1 MNITERNRLIDIE
14 NTLMVT
20 SGEREGGREIGVEDL
35 CLLKAQIIRCKINR
49 LQGYIVQ
56 HREYSQYFMIT
67 INRAYLLK
75 IVDNYIVHL

>member
-20 SGEREGGREIGVEDL
+20 SGEREGGREIGAEDL

-56 HREYSQYFMIT
+56 HR
-67 INRAYLLK
+67 K
-75 IVDNYIVHL
+75 

>member
-20 SGEREGGREIGVEDL
+20 SGEREGGG
-35 CLLKAQIIRCKINR
+35 AQNRGRRLRGQTIRCKINR

-67 INRAYLLK
+67 INRPYF
-75 IVDNYIVHL
+75 